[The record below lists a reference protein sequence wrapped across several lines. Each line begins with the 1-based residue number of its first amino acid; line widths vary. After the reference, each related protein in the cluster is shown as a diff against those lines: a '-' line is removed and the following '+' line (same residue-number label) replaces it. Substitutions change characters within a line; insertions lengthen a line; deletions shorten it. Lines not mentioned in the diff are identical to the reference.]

1 MNNFEK
7 SLELALDYA
16 NSYRQYEEAL
26 EKEHAPTDILDL
38 EQKKQ
43 MAYDD
48 YYNFL
53 KYLID
58 NQVNLHR
65 PFQL

>member
-7 SLELALDYA
+7 SLELAQDYV
-16 NSYRQYEEAL
+16 NSYKEYEAAL
-26 EKEHAPTDILDL
+26 EKEHAPTNILDL

-43 MAYDD
+43 MARDE

-58 NQVNLHR
+58 NQVNLHK
-65 PFQL
+65 PFGL